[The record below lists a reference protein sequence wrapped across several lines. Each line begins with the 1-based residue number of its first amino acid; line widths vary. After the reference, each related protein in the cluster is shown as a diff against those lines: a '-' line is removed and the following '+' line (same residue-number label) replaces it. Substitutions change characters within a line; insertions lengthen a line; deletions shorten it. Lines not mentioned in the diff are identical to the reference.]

1 MKAMSEIVS
10 VCLIWAGRFPLNYL
24 DYSLLFSLSFCFHQ
38 IRNVE
43 EDCKLI
49 MCVICS

>member
-24 DYSLLFSLSFCFHQ
+24 DYSLLAYRLCFHQ